1 MPCTCDLIHRRGLRL
16 VSVIIAEKPSVA
28 RDIASA
34 LNVSTKKKEFFEDD
48 RFIITWAIGHL
59 VSLQEPHDMNPS
71 WKSWNMGML
80 PIIPQHW
87 PLKVLPKTIQ
97 QYKIVTKK
105 LNDPNVKEVICATD
119 AGREG
124 ELIFRNIY
132 EISGCKKPIKRLWI
146 SSLTPAA
153 IKHGLHRLRS
163 GNDYLNLFHCAKGR
177 SQADWLVGMNMSR
190 LFSIKYGETF
200 SIGRVQTPTLSLVVK
215 RELEIR
221 NFKPEE
227 YKEVKAIFDTNL
239 SASDKGA
246 KVKSLLKSQYEAW
259 YVRES
264 FLKKSMPIG
273 QNTKENEK
281 HESSYKRLPA
291 DGKLAKEVIKR
302 IKSGKARIHSI
313 KEKNITWR
321 PLQFYDLTELQ
332 KHANRLYGFNS
343 KKTLDIA
350 QSLYERK
357 KCISYPRTDSR
368 FLNIEEAR
376 QLPGILDAIR
386 EKYSNIIDH
395 DQGRDENKPLGK
407 RFIDG
412 SKVSD
417 HHAII
422 PTTISPKGLS
432 NEQQKIYDLICRRLL
447 AAWSLDHITA
457 NTRLITVVEND
468 DQKISDYLLSKGVR
482 TVQLGWKIFDIKA
495 TKSKKSTVPKTKEV
509 FLPDG
514 LKENLSVKAL
524 KSEIKNGVTK
534 PPPPMTD
541 ASILTGMETAG
552 KSLDDKELSE
562 AMKGRGLGTPATRA
576 SIIESLKERGYVSQD
591 TKALRA
597 TDKGI
602 RLIDLVS
609 EEIKS
614 PKMTGEWEARLSKIE
629 KGDVLLAD
637 FMSEIEEYVK
647 QQVFK
652 IKGSNSSQMSN
663 ELAPPSPIP
672 PPPEYS
678 HTSEPFY
685 KSPIEL
691 ERITNIEGALKKKFG
706 LPSFRPHQ
714 REVCESVIKGENA
727 LLVMPTG
734 SGKSLCFQL
743 PGYVRE
749 GTALVISPLI
759 ALIEDQVQKLKSRGF
774 SAERIHSG
782 MLRDESIA
790 VCREY
795 LRGNLDF
802 LFIAPERF
810 NLPGFLN
817 LILKKQT
824 SLIAIDEA
832 HCISQWGH
840 DFRPAYRF
848 LTNTLASFEDVPKI
862 AVTATA
868 TKSVQEDIIK
878 QLGFKQYN
886 KYIHGFRRENIA
898 INIEQIQK
906 KDRPTQCVSLL
917 SAPGRLPAI
926 IYTPTR
932 KEAESTARLLSTNFK
947 AAAYHAGFTADDRS
961 RIQDLFTSSK
971 LEVVVATVAF
981 GMGIDKANIRT
992 VIHTSLPSSIESYYQ
1007 EIGRAGRDGN
1017 PSKAYLMHSYGD
1029 KKIHEYI
1036 LKNNY
1041 PPIEELK
1048 SVLEC
1053 IPKNGITSEDLAAKI
1068 RYLGDKANE
1077 YLEKIMIHGGIRVE
1091 DESRIF
1097 KTRKRWE
1104 SSYLAQVQHKVNQLD
1119 DVLTFVNSRSCRM
1132 IHLISYFN
1140 DKSDQKRECEICD
1153 LCSKSYKK
1161 PYRTSKSPLPSELPR
1176 PSQFT
1181 QSSSLSKGQMVEHSH
1196 FGQGEIVEIDNAG
1209 SNEKLIVSFK
1219 VGLRKISSSIVSI
1232 VQ

>member
-1 MPCTCDLIHRRGLRL
+1 M

-59 VSLQEPHDMNPS
+59 VSLQEPHEMNPS
-71 WKSWNMGML
+71 WKSWNMGLL

-87 PLKVLPKTIQ
+87 PLKVLPNTVQ
-97 QYKIVTKK
+97 QYKIVAKK
-105 LNDPNVKEVICATD
+105 LNDPNVNEVICATD

-124 ELIFRNIY
+124 ELIFRYIY

-200 SIGRVQTPTLSLVVK
+200 SIGRVQTPTLSLLVK

-227 YKEVKAIFDTNL
+227 YKEVKATFDTNL
-239 SASDKGA
+239 SHSERDA
-246 KVKSLLKSQYEAW
+246 KTKSLLKSQYESW
-259 YVRES
+259 YVKER
-264 FLKKSMPIG
+264 FLKKSIPIG
-273 QNTKENEK
+273 QNEKENEK

-291 DGKLAKEVIKR
+291 DGKLAKEITKR

-332 KHANRLYGFNS
+332 KHANRLYGFTS

-368 FLNIEEAR
+368 FLSNEEAR
-376 QLPGILDAIR
+376 QLPGILNTIT
-386 EKYSNIIDH
+386 EKYSDIIDQDH
-395 DQGRDENKPLGK
+395 GRDENKPLGK
-407 RFIDG
+407 RFVDG

-422 PTTISPKGLS
+422 PTNISPKGLS
-432 NEQQKIYDLICRRLL
+432 SEQQKIYDLICRRLL
-447 AAWSLDHITA
+447 AAWSQDHITA
-457 NTRLITVVEND
+457 NTRLITVVENAA
-468 DQKISDYLLSKGVR
+468 QKISDYFLSKGVR
-482 TVQLGWKIFDIKA
+482 TVQLGWKIFDLKA
-495 TKSKKSTVPKTKEV
+495 TKNEKSKIPKTKEV

-541 ASILTGMETAG
+541 ASLLTGMETAG
-552 KSLDDKELSE
+552 KSLDDKELSD

-576 SIIESLKERGYVSQD
+576 SIIESLKKRGYVAQE

-609 EEIKS
+609 DEIKS

-629 KGDVLLAD
+629 KGVVHLTD

-652 IKGSNSSQMSN
+652 IKGSSSSYANN
-663 ELAPPSPIP
+663 ELPLPSPIVQP
-672 PPPEYS
+672 HAEALR
-678 HTSEPFY
+678 TSEVFY
-685 KSPIEL
+685 QSPVAL
-691 ERITNIEGALKKKFG
+691 EKITNVDEALNKRFG

-734 SGKSLCFQL
+734 AGKSLCFQL

-759 ALIEDQVQKLKSRGF
+759 ALIEDQVQKLKSKGL

-782 MLRDESIA
+782 MLRDESRA

-817 LILKKQT
+817 LILKKQA

-848 LTNTLASFEDVPKI
+848 LKNTLASFEDVPKI

-868 TKSVQEDIIK
+868 TKNVQEDIVK
-878 QLGFKQYN
+878 QLGFKKYN

-906 KDRPTQCVSLL
+906 KDRPSQCVNLL
-917 SAPGRLPAI
+917 SDSGRLPAI

-932 KEAESTARLLSTNFK
+932 KEAESTARLISTRFK
-947 AAAYHAGFTADDRS
+947 AAAYHAGFTPEDRS
-961 RIQDLFTSSK
+961 QIQDLFTSSK
-971 LEVVVATVAF
+971 LDVVVATVAF
-981 GMGIDKANIRT
+981 GMGIDKADIRT
-992 VIHTSLPSSIESYYQ
+992 VIHTSLPSSIEGYYQ

-1041 PPIEELK
+1041 PPVEDLK
-1048 SVLEC
+1048 SVLDC
-1053 IPKNGITSEDLAAKI
+1053 IPKNGITSEDLATKT
-1068 RYLGDKANE
+1068 RYLGDNANE

-1140 DKSDQKRECEICD
+1140 DKSDQKRKCGICD
-1153 LCSKSYKK
+1153 LCSKNSRKTY
-1161 PYRTSKSPLPSELPR
+1161 SKRRSSLPPALQKQR
-1176 PSQFT
+1176 QLAN
-1181 QSSSLSKGQMVEHSH
+1181 SSSLSKGQIVEHSH
-1196 FGQGEIVEIDNAG
+1196 FGKGEIVEIDNAG

-1219 VGLRKISSSIVSI
+1219 VGLRKISPSIVSVI
-1232 VQ
+1232 Q